1 MLTGGPV
8 AIEPSVPYFAAQA
21 HITLIQMTHGPLAQ
35 ILVLLAAAVLVVY
48 GIRRLK
54 LSPILGYLA
63 VGMLLGPHALGF
75 ATDNTAISVLA
86 EIGVVFLV
94 FTLGL
99 EFSLPRLIAMRW
111 EVLGLGG
118 GQVLI
123 TAGLGAAIAWRFGV
137 DIPVAIVL
145 GGAIAMSSTVIIV
158 RQLTE
163 QAEVN
168 RTHGRLAVAILLFQ
182 DLAFVP
188 FLALTSAHVTHGEVA
203 GPTEFLRTVLEG
215 GVALLV
221 VLAAGRWLL
230 RPLFH
235 EIAHARSPELFVLA
249 VLLVVLGSAWTTQIV
264 GLSLALGAFLAGV
277 MLAETEFR
285 HQVEA
290 VIRPFR
296 DVLLGLFFITI
307 GMLFDTSLLVRQ
319 LPLVTGLVIAL
330 IVGKTLIV
338 TLLAKRFAKSL
349 FKSMRTGIVVSIG
362 GEFGFALLTILL
374 RDQLVAPGI
383 VQPLLAAIVLSMVA
397 SPLIIRHNK
406 QITRWLLRESGPA
419 STALARE
426 LAATHAVARREHVLL
441 CGFGRVGQNIARVL
455 EEMGFEYI
463 ALDNNP
469 ARVRA
474 ARQAGDP
481 IVYGDAGQ
489 EEVLESVGL
498 DRVSVVVISFAD
510 SSLALRILAAV
521 RQLRPGVPIL
531 VRTQDDTRLVEL
543 QKAGASSVVPE
554 TFEAALMLVWHVLLL
569 LQVPVSRVMKIIG
582 DIRGNRYNMMRT
594 LFRRDDTQLPDESE
608 ALREQLYTL
617 VLPPGAWAVGRSID
631 QIKERAEVTISAI
644 RRDGIVG
651 REPSSDT
658 VLKEGDVL
666 VLYGTPEALE
676 HGEAVLL
683 MG

>member
-1 MLTGGPV
+1 M
-8 AIEPSVPYFAAQA
+8 S
-21 HITLIQMTHGPLAQ
+21 HSPLVQ
-35 ILVLLAAAVLVVY
+35 VLVLLAAAVLVVY
-48 GIRRLK
+48 AVRRLK

-63 VGMLLGPHALGF
+63 VGMVLGPHALGL
-75 ATDNTAISVLA
+75 AADNTAISVLA

-99 EFSLPRLIAMRW
+99 EFSLPRLVAMRW

-123 TAGLGAAIAWRFGV
+123 TAGLGGAIAWHFGV
-137 DIPVAIVL
+137 ELPVAIVL
-145 GGAIAMSSTVIIV
+145 GGAIAMSSTAIIV
-158 RQLTE
+158 RQLSE

-182 DLAFVP
+182 DIAFVP
-188 FLALTSAHVTHGEVA
+188 FLALTSARMTHGEVA
-203 GPTEFLRTVLEG
+203 DAGEFLRTVTEG
-215 GVALLV
+215 GIALLI

-235 EIAHARSPELFVLA
+235 EIAHTRSPELFVLA
-249 VLLVVLGSAWTTQIV
+249 VLLVVLGSAWTTQVV

-307 GMLFDTSLLVRQ
+307 GMLFDTGLLARQLLLVS
-319 LPLVTGLVIAL
+319 GLVIVL
-330 IVGKTLIV
+330 VVGKTLIV
-338 TLLAKRFAKSL
+338 MLLAKRFAGSF
-349 FKSMRTGIVVSIG
+349 FKGLRTGIVVSIG

-374 RDQLVAPGI
+374 RDRLVAPEI

-406 QITRWLLRESGPA
+406 QIARWVLRESGPA
-419 STALARE
+419 PTALARE
-426 LAATHAVARREHVLL
+426 LASTRALAQREHVLL

-455 EEMGFEYI
+455 EDLGFEYI
-463 ALDNNP
+463 ALDNDP
-469 ARVRA
+469 GRVRA

-481 IVYGDAGQ
+481 VVYGDAGQ
-489 EEVLESVGL
+489 EEVLENVGL
-498 DRVSVVVISFAD
+498 DRASVVVVSFAD
-510 SSLALRILAAV
+510 STLALRILAAV
-521 RQLRPGVPIL
+521 RAQRPEVPIL

-543 QKAGASSVVPE
+543 QKAGASTVVPE

-569 LQVPVSRVMKIIG
+569 LEVPVSRVMKTIG

-594 LFRRDDTQLPDESE
+594 LFRRDDTQLPDASE

-617 VLPPGAWAVGRSID
+617 VLPPGAWAVGRSVD
-631 QIKERAEVTISAI
+631 QVKERAEITITAI

-651 REPSSDT
+651 REPSPDT
-658 VLKEGDVL
+658 LLKEGDVL